1 MKMSS
6 LARAFLTCP
15 SSLPFHSSALT
26 LPFSN
31 RRPADRW
38 WDFGADTIVN
48 TNKAIRL
55 TQDQQ
60 SEMGWLWSRLPL
72 TSTSWQVEWEFKV
85 SLPSFAS
92 CTHLTESLRVPLP
105 ALGAGGSGGVDEL
118 RLGGGGGASATT
130 GEHSALETDA
140 VEAGDAWRRS
150 IQSRLQ
156 RSERQRT
163 DRLTSVG
170 NV

>member
-15 SSLPFHSSALT
+15 SSLPHHSSSLT
-26 LPFSN
+26 LSFSN

-85 SLPSFAS
+85 SLHTFAS
-92 CTHLTESLRVPLP
+92 CTHLTDSLRAPLL
-105 ALGAGGSGGVDEL
+105 ALGGGGSGEVEEL
-118 RLGGGGGASATT
+118 RLGGGEGFCDAR
-130 GEHSALETDA
+130 ALEHLQAST
-140 VEAGDAWRRS
+140 RP
-150 IQSRLQ
+150 SRQTLSKLVMCGGGQFSLDCRGQ
-156 RSERQRT
+156 R
-163 DRLTSVG
+163 G
-170 NV
+170 